1 MYILPGNYRERF
13 REPFGTLYPDLEPAL
28 PFLEGK
34 ILYAVGDVVTHNLL
48 LAGITPDIAVIDGK
62 TRREIYKGRDISDEK
77 PLFTV
82 INPPGT
88 ITEELIATMQ
98 RAVEMTPALI
108 FVEGEDDLA
117 VIPLVIH
124 GKEGAAVLY
133 GQPDEGVV
141 VCTIDE
147 PSRERARNL
156 FSLFEKKDLTA
167 EAGEDSS

>member
-28 PFLEGK
+28 PLLEGQ
-34 ILYAVGDVVTHNLL
+34 IIYAVGDVVTHNLL
-48 LAGITPDIAVIDGK
+48 LAGIIPDIAVIDGK
-62 TRREIYKGRDISDEK
+62 TRREIYEGRDISDEK
-77 PLFTV
+77 PLFTI

-98 RAVEMTPALI
+98 QAVTMTPALV

-141 VCTIDE
+141 ICTIDG
-147 PSRERARNL
+147 PSRQRARDL
-156 FSLFEKKDLTA
+156 FNLFEKREHIA
-167 EAGEDSS
+167 EAGEGDS